1 MMISETKLLIILT
14 GEELTESTPKLTI
27 STASILKTYKNA
39 AKNARVLC

>member
-39 AKNARVLC
+39 AKKARVLC